1 MITLPFRWII
11 VTLFIF
17 SSLSA
22 NPDKIEKKIE
32 HSSQKT
38 QSGHEPKVSS
48 PYEQSN
54 MDLEPFSF
62 WGQFSKMMLAL
73 FFILILVMI
82 GSWVLK
88 KTVATRI
95 QTLNKQNQIKIIER
109 RALHPKAS
117 LYLLEVENKK
127 ILVGEST
134 QGIHKLA
141 ELSPTTDF
149 SDIMKEQQDK

>member
-1 MITLPFRWII
+1 MITQPFRWLI
-11 VTLFIF
+11 VMLLIF

-22 NPDKIEKKIE
+22 NQDNKEKKIE
-32 HSSQKT
+32 HSTQEKQESQK
-38 QSGHEPKVSS
+38 PKVSS

-73 FFILILVMI
+73 FFILILVLI

-88 KTVATRI
+88 KTVATRM
-95 QTLNKQNQIKIIER
+95 QNLNKQNQIKIIER